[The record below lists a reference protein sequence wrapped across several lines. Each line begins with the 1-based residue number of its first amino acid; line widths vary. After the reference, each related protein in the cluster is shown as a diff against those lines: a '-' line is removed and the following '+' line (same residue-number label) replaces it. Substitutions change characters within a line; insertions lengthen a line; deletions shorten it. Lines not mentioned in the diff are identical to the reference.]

1 MVDKPINEE
10 DIEREDKPASQEILV
25 RDAIMEVRKT
35 MFGKEEV
42 SQDRIRIRPFVSSPS
57 TVSVKAGFTKNLGNY
72 ESARVD
78 IMLTMPCYPEEI
90 DGIYEEVKDW
100 VDSRI
105 DYLWKELEGEKKSA
119 KT

>member
-1 MVDKPINEE
+1 MTEE
-10 DIEREDKPASQEILV
+10 KSKELEIEVK
-25 RDAIMEVRKT
+25 DAIMEVRKT

-42 SQDRIRIRPFVSSPS
+42 SNERIRIRPFVSTPA

-90 DGIYEEVKDW
+90 DDIYEDVKNW

-105 DYLWKELEGEKKSA
+105 EFLWNKTGGDKK
-119 KT
+119 